1 MTAVFIRRGV
11 EGEDGSVTTETE
23 IAVMHSETKNCQGLP
38 IMPEKKKKQG

>member
-1 MTAVFIRRGV
+1 MTAVFIIRGT

-23 IAVMHSETKNCQGLP
+23 IAVMHLQTRNCQGLP